1 MFQWFNFLLYAV
13 STAATPGPNNIM
25 SMTNGGH
32 LGFKKALPFNFG
44 IWVGFSLVMI
54 LCTLFCATL
63 ASYIPLVK
71 MPLLII
77 GAIYMLY
84 LARSTYKSS
93 SKLKKGTGGSGFISG
108 FILQFVNPKI
118 YIYGIMSME
127 AYILPYYSQE
137 PLTLLKFAMF
147 LAFIGFAFTLG
158 WSAFGALFN
167 LLFTKYA
174 KIVNTIMSLLLVYCA
189 ISLFQ

>member
-1 MFQWFNFLLYAV
+1 M
-13 STAATPGPNNIM
+13 
-25 SMTNGGH
+25 GG
-32 LGFKKALPFNFG
+32 
-44 IWVGFSLVMI
+44 VFSCYDLVHII
-54 LCTLFCATL
+54 LRDI

-189 ISLFQ
+189 IYLFQ